1 MTRRRHHKLCKGV
14 QAKSCNP
21 AMRRAGER
29 EGNPSHPKQKEC
41 AEGPPLG
48 YVRAVVNPDVPSR
61 PLPSSVDG
69 LAVSIAS
76 GALDVAERAA
86 LIEGMP
92 LILMDDGSYDLH
104 LNRFFRACLG
114 MGAHSPNT

>member
-1 MTRRRHHKLCKGV
+1 M
-14 QAKSCNP
+14 
-21 AMRRAGER
+21 
-29 EGNPSHPKQKEC
+29 
-41 AEGPPLG
+41 
-48 YVRAVVNPDVPSR
+48 
-61 PLPSSVDG
+61 
-69 LAVSIAS
+69 SIAS